1 MSYQIIFQSKSLYD
15 CNNIFIWNFLEP
27 ITVFYIIALSSR
39 SGADI
44 EVEDSACNLLQTF
57 SK

>member
-1 MSYQIIFQSKSLYD
+1 MKPGIPD
-15 CNNIFIWNFLEP
+15 IFIWNFLEP
-27 ITVFYIIALSSR
+27 ITVVHIIAESSH